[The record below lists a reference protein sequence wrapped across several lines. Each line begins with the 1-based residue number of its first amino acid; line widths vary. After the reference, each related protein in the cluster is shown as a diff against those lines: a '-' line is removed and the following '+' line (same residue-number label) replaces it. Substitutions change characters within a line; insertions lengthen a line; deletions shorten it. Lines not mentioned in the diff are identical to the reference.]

1 MTFDAAASD
10 MTIVEFSR
18 RQKLMRFWSEGT
30 RPAGYAA
37 TCGTNK
43 VVQRLLQLRTR
54 PCVSLLVMTRL
65 AAALWPSRREER
77 RVGALSAVLG

>member
-1 MTFDAAASD
+1 MTFDAATSE
-10 MTIVEFSR
+10 TIVDSPDAKNDAVLVR
-18 RQKLMRFWSEGT
+18 RH
-30 RPAGYAA
+30 PAGRVR
-37 TCGTNK
+37 CNSGTNK
-43 VVQRLLQLRTR
+43 VLQRLLQLRTR

>member
-65 AAALWPSRREER
+65 DAAVWPSPLRSEGTE
-77 RVGALSAVLG
+77 ALSAVLG

>member
-1 MTFDAAASD
+1 MTFEAPTSD
-10 MTIVEFSR
+10 MTIVDSPDA
-18 RQKLMRFWSEGT
+18 KNDPVWSEGT

-65 AAALWPSRREER
+65 DAALWPSPLRSEGTE
-77 RVGALSAVLG
+77 ALSAVLG